1 MKKVIIA
8 ITVVL
13 TAGLLTSLARN
24 NNVKTER
31 IVKPAMVYDKS
42 ISLGTAD

>member
-8 ITVVL
+8 ITIVL
-13 TAGLLTSLARN
+13 TAGLLTSLARSN
-24 NNVKTER
+24 NIRAER
-31 IVKPAMVYDKS
+31 IVKPTVVYDKS